1 MKRVDT
7 NFSWL
12 VTIFNCNKQK
22 IEKYDVLRYREE
34 DIKKLKK
41 KYPIKEEFEKEFKIR
56 CQSRFW
62 SRAGYEFILEIGDEH
77 VWLKPWC
84 GFLEIGDKHVW
95 LKPWCGCRDSDYK
108 IDVTDETDFD
118 WKGFAEKHINT
129 KYGPEAKI
137 DVWDQLEYRWDEFVD
152 YVWNYHHKW
161 QRKKK

>member
-1 MKRVDT
+1 MKRIDD

-12 VTIFNCNKQK
+12 VTNFNCNKQK
-22 IEKYDVLRYREE
+22 IEKYDILRYREE

-41 KYPIKEEFEKEFKIR
+41 KYPTKEEFEKELR
-56 CQSRFW
+56 TMCMSQYW
-62 SRAGYEFILEIGDEH
+62 SRAEYEVIIFIDENSR
-77 VWLKPWC
+77 VY
-84 GFLEIGDKHVW
+84 
-95 LKPWCGCRDSDYK
+95 LKPWCGCRDDNYK

-118 WKGFAEKHINT
+118 WKGFAEKHINP
-129 KYGPEAKI
+129 KYGSEAKI